1 MEKIYLFS
9 SLIFCILLLILLS
22 IITTST
28 KIKPKVPKEKQKIAI
43 VVDGGGMKCAYA
55 AGVLI
60 ALGEQLKFAE
70 PNIAIGSSGG
80 GASLLYYISGQ
91 YELGRQIWTELL
103 STDKFISLT
112 RLYPIFDMDY
122 LVDTVFKQQAPLDVD
137 KILKSKTRLFL
148 AATNYVTGQTE
159 YLSNDGKSDIFEA
172 ARATI
177 ALPYVYN
184 KKVNINGNEYV
195 DGDVASSININIQKA
210 IKEGATKILVIENKR
225 TLPNEPT
232 DTSLYWKIVSFIAT
246 DPIRNA
252 IKNNE
257 AKKDYVIPE
266 NVEMFYIEP
275 STATTINAIDHNM
288 DDLKKTFKLGYDDA
302 TNNSKLKEF
311 LK

>member
-1 MEKIYLFS
+1 MEKIYIFS
-9 SLIFCILLLILLS
+9 SLVLCILLLVILS
-22 IITTST
+22 IITTS
-28 KIKPKVPKEKQKIAI
+28 IKSKPRVSKEKQKIAI
-43 VVDGGGMKCAYA
+43 VVSGGGMKCAYA

-60 ALGEQLKFAE
+60 ALAEQLKLTE
-70 PNIAIGSSGG
+70 PDIAVGSSGG

-103 STDKFISLT
+103 STGKFISLT

-122 LVDTVFKQQAPLDVD
+122 LVDTVFKKQAPLDTD
-137 KILKSKTRLFL
+137 KILKSKTKLFL

-159 YLSNDGKSDIFEA
+159 YLSNDGSTDIFEA
-172 ARATI
+172 ARATV

-210 IKEGATKILVIENKR
+210 IKEGATKILVIENDR
-225 TLPNEPT
+225 TLPNQPA
-232 DTSLYWKIVSFIAT
+232 DTSLYWKILSFIESE
-246 DPIRNA
+246 PIRNA

-257 AKKDYVIPE
+257 TKKDYVIPE
-266 NVEMFYIEP
+266 NVEMFYVEP
-275 STATTINAIDHNM
+275 STVTTISAIDHNQ
-288 DDLKKTFKLGYDDA
+288 DDLKKTFKLGYDDV
-302 TNNSKLKEF
+302 TNNSKLIEF

>member
-9 SLIFCILLLILLS
+9 SLIFCILLLVLLS

-28 KIKPKVPKEKQKIAI
+28 KIKPKVPKEKQKIA
-43 VVDGGGMKCAYA
+43 VVVSGGGMKCAYA

-60 ALGEQLKFAE
+60 ALAEQLKLTE
-70 PNIAIGSSGG
+70 PDIAVGSSGG

-103 STDKFISLT
+103 STGKFISLT

-122 LVDTVFKQQAPLDVD
+122 LVDTVFKKQAPLDTD
-137 KILKSKTRLFL
+137 KILKSKTKLFL

-159 YLSNDGKSDIFEA
+159 YLSNDGSTDIFEA
-172 ARATI
+172 ARATV

-210 IKEGATKILVIENKR
+210 IKEGATKILVIENDR
-225 TLPNEPT
+225 SLPNQPT
-232 DTSLYWKIVSFIAT
+232 DTSLYWKIVSFIASE
-246 DPIRNA
+246 PIRNA

-257 AKKDYVIPE
+257 TKKDYMIPE

-275 STATTINAIDHNM
+275 STSTTISPIDHKQ

-302 TNNSKLKEF
+302 TNNNALKEF
-311 LK
+311 IK